1 MVAQGWGQRW
11 GEWGVT
17 PDRYEL
23 FFSGWG
29 RRDGIRQWS
38 WLHNL
43 VNISKTTK
51 LFLLNGWIWWYVHY
65 LKPNTQA
72 NDYQVPFLARH
83 LHPSSYQD
91 LTKQIFFPFSSLGN
105 GGIDLRQ
112 HPASKPGW
120 GVNTDLSQRSHCMQ
134 QAMLPTLQSI
144 NITSATLGSGM
155 VTASLWSSQE
165 QWKTNWNA
173 SWWS

>member
-1 MVAQGWGQRW
+1 MGG
-11 GEWGVT
+11 WGVT

-83 LHPSSYQD
+83 LHPSSSQD
-91 LTKQIFFPFSSLGN
+91 LTKQIFFPFSSSGN

-112 HPASKPGW
+112 HPASKPGGAW
-120 GVNTDLSQRSHCMQ
+120 TQIQAGAHPACDKPCPPHYKASTPRMQ
-134 QAMLPTLQSI
+134 PRGRGWLQQLDGHHNNNERQTETQADE
-144 NITSATLGSGM
+144 
-155 VTASLWSSQE
+155 VRD
-165 QWKTNWNA
+165 
-173 SWWS
+173 